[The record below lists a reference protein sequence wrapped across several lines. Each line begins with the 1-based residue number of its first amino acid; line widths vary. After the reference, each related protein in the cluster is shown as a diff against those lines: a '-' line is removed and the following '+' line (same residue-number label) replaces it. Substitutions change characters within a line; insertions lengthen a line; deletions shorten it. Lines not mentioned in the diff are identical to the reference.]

1 MKVIL
6 DIKDSK
12 AGFVMGLLQRLP
24 FVKAKPIS
32 KFQAEVLDDVSDAV
46 NEMHLIKNGKLAPK
60 DAEDLSM
67 NYKVLAINY

>member
-24 FVKAKPIS
+24 FVKAKPLS
-32 KFQAEVLDDVSDAV
+32 KFQAKVLDDVGDAV
-46 NEMHLIKNGKLAPK
+46 NEMHLVKKGKLIARN
-60 DAEDLSM
+60 AEDILR
-67 NYKVLAINY
+67 KQ

>member
-24 FVKAKPIS
+24 FVKAKPLS
-32 KFQAEVLDDVSDAV
+32 KFQAKVLEDVGDAV
-46 NEMHLIKNGKLAPK
+46 NEMHLIKKGRLAAK
-60 DAEDLSM
+60 DAEDLFRE
-67 NYKVLAINY
+67 L